1 VSRGR
6 RRLKPILIAVGVVLV
21 LLLVCTWTATRAV
34 FFVGTDGDGLVTV
47 YNGVPYDLPGG
58 VALYSPRYTSG
69 LPAASLTPRERA
81 LVTAHAWRS
90 QDEALAV
97 VRRLERATRGPLG
110 SR

>member
-1 VSRGR
+1 MF
-6 RRLKPILIAVGVVLV
+6 
-21 LLLVCTWTATRAV
+21 LLVCTWTATRAV
-34 FFVGTDGDGLVTV
+34 FFVGTDKEGFVTV

-58 VALYSPRYTSG
+58 VALYSQSYTSG
-69 LPAASLTPRERA
+69 LPAASLTSGERE

-97 VRRLERATRGPLG
+97 VRRLERATRGPLR